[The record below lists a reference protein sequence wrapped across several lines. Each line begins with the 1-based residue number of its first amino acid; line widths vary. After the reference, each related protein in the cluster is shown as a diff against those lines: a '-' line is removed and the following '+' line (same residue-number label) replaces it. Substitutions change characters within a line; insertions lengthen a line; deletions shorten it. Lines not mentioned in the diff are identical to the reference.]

1 MLNLNKRAMV
11 LVREIINDADALGC
25 IVKKMD
31 CGVTIIDMGLNCKGS
46 WEAGLLFTRI
56 SLGDLAKVQLGN
68 FRLNDQYSF
77 SSVEVFVEQPLIAC
91 MASQIAGWK
100 LGEGEFATIGSG
112 PARAIAHVESDW
124 YFKMTDYKEENDEA
138 VLCIQDV
145 KYPDERI
152 GLEVA
157 KACGV
162 KPENTY
168 LLIAPSTCLVTS
180 MQVSARI
187 IEQTTH
193 KMFEKGFNAGQIV
206 VARGNAPIAPVVKD
220 ELKTMG
226 RINDALIYGSEVEV
240 WVDSTDD
247 KIAKLIH
254 QLVSKTSSPN
264 YDESFES
271 IFDKAGRDFFY
282 VDHDVHSIAKM
293 QIHNVN
299 SGKAFSAGEI
309 NYSALERSFLR

>member
-1 MLNLNKRAMV
+1 MFNLNKRAMV
-11 LVREIINDADALGC
+11 LVKDIIKDADALGC

-31 CGVTIIDMGLNCKGS
+31 CGVTVIDMGLNCNGS
-46 WEAGLLFTRI
+46 WEAGLLFTRV
-56 SLGDLAKVQLGN
+56 SLGDLAKVQLGK
-68 FRLNDQYSF
+68 FRLNAEYSF
-77 SSVEVFVEQPLIAC
+77 SSVEVFVDKPLVAC

-112 PARAIAHVESDW
+112 PARAIAAVETDQ
-124 YFKMTDYKEENDEA
+124 YFEMTPYREKNEEA
-138 VLCIQDV
+138 VLCIQDI

-157 KACGV
+157 KACSV

-187 IEQTTH
+187 IEQTCH
-193 KMFEKGFNAGQIV
+193 KMFEKGFDPGQIV
-206 VARGNAPIAPVVKD
+206 VARGNAPIAPNVKD
-220 ELKTMG
+220 EVKAMG
-226 RINDALIYGSEVEV
+226 RINDALIYGSEVEI
-240 WVDSTDD
+240 WVDSTDE
-247 KIAKLIH
+247 KIAKVIH

-264 YDESFES
+264 YPDSFEE
-271 IFDKAGRDFFY
+271 IFDKAGRDFYY
-282 VDHDVHSIAKM
+282 VDHDVHSVAKI
-293 QIHNVN
+293 QIHNTN

-309 NYSALERSFLR
+309 NYSALERSFLK

>member
-11 LVREIINDADALGC
+11 LVKKVIEDADALGC

-31 CGVTIIDMGLNCKGS
+31 CGVTVIDMGLNCKGS

-68 FRLNDQYSF
+68 FRLNDEYSF
-77 SSVEVFVEQPLIAC
+77 SSMEVFVEQPLVAC
-91 MASQIAGWK
+91 MASEIAGWK

-112 PARAIAHVESDW
+112 PARAIAHVKSDW
-124 YFKMTDYKEENDEA
+124 YFEMTNYKEENDEA
-138 VLCIQDV
+138 VLCIQDI
-145 KYPDERI
+145 KYPDEKI

-206 VARGNAPIAPVVKD
+206 VARGSAPIAPVVKD

-264 YDESFES
+264 YDESFET

-282 VDHDVHSIAKM
+282 VDHDVH
-293 QIHNVN
+293 
-299 SGKAFSAGEI
+299 
-309 NYSALERSFLR
+309 